1 MYMCITVKA
10 QGEEEIKNKGDFAM
24 KLMGYKRENG
34 TYGIRNYLLIIPASV
49 CASETAVNIA
59 KLVNGAIAIPHQH
72 GCCEI
77 GDDFETTKRT
87 LVGFG
92 KNPNVGAVLVVGLG
106 CEGIQAKEIADEIA
120 ESGKPV
126 DYIVIQ
132 DECGTCKTVARGVEI
147 AGKMSRELA
156 KQNKTEFDISEII
169 LGLECG
175 GSDPTSGLASN
186 PTIGVASDMLVNDGG
201 ISILSET
208 TECIGAEHLLAER
221 FADITEREKFL
232 SMVKRVEDRS
242 YAAGHDLREGQP
254 TPGNKAGGLT
264 TIEEKSLGCMLKA
277 GKSTFLGALEYAE
290 EVPHD
295 RKGLYFMDTPGQDI
309 DSITGM
315 VAGGAQIIVF
325 STGRGTPTGSPIA
338 PVIKITGN
346 TETYN
351 KMIGNIDINA
361 GKIITD
367 GVSLEDMGK
376 ELYDMIINVCN
387 GGYTKA
393 EALGHREFGI
403 FRTGFTY

>member
-132 DECGTCKTVARGVEI
+132 DECGTCKTVAKGVEI

-201 ISILSET
+201 SSILSET

-264 TIEEKSLGCMLKA
+264 TIEEKSLGCMHKA
-277 GKSTFLGALEYAE
+277 GKSTFLRALEYAE

-295 RKGLYFMDTPGQDI
+295 KKGLYFMDTPGQDI

-346 TETYN
+346 TETYS
-351 KMIGNIDINA
+351 KMIDNIDINA

-387 GGYTKA
+387 GEYTKA

>member
-1 MYMCITVKA
+1 MCITVKA

-132 DECGTCKTVARGVEI
+132 DECGTCKTVAKGVEI

-201 ISILSET
+201 SSILSET

-221 FADITEREKFL
+221 FPDITEKEKFL

-264 TIEEKSLGCMLKA
+264 TIEEKSLGCMHKA

-290 EVPHD
+290 EVPHNK
-295 RKGLYFMDTPGQDI
+295 KGLYFMDTPGQDI

-387 GGYTKA
+387 GEYTKA

>member
-132 DECGTCKTVARGVEI
+132 DECGTCKTVAKGVEI

-201 ISILSET
+201 SSILSET

-264 TIEEKSLGCMLKA
+264 TIEEKSLGCMHKA
-277 GKSTFLGALEYAE
+277 GKSTFLRALEYAE

-295 RKGLYFMDTPGQDI
+295 KKGLYFMDTPGQDI

-351 KMIGNIDINA
+351 KMIDNIDINA

-376 ELYDMIINVCN
+376 ELYDMIKNVCN
-387 GGYTKA
+387 GEYTKA